1 MIQLDQPVLLSAV
14 VAPMV
19 ASLLLPIIG
28 RRVNPK
34 NVAIISG
41 LMLLYPLIVV
51 TVFTFI
57 PGLGTG
63 VVDPAYFQNT
73 YIGSFSMLLDGLSG
87 PIVFSIA
94 LVTTLVAAFAFPY
107 MTHRFEEMEK
117 EGAHKPSW
125 GSFYMLYIMFATAML
140 GTALS
145 TNLIEFYIFLELTL
159 IPSFLLIAFYG
170 YGARERIALMYL
182 IWTHV
187 GALLFLIGA
196 IAIGFNAMALGKSFD
211 ILDMQSLTFNFKL
224 GETALGSAAIY
235 VAIVILI
242 GLFIK
247 MAVFGVHIWLPYA
260 HAEAPT
266 PVSALLS
273 PNLIGIGGY
282 AIVRVV
288 YIMFPTILGDLSI
301 YLIVLALVTM
311 IYGGLMSLAQDDFK
325 RMLAYSSISQMGY
338 LLLGIASLNSLGIS
352 GAMLHYATHAIG
364 KAILFSVA
372 GVIIVQFHGL
382 RSISKMGG
390 LASKMPITAALALLG
405 FMQITGVPP
414 SLGLW
419 SEVLIVF
426 GAVGRAYTFGAAAFA
441 LLVVGLLVAIGLST
455 AYSFITIKRIFFG
468 HLSSEVHQ
476 EGSLEPRKSLLLP
489 IVAIAVVGV
498 LLFFFAW
505 IFINPLNTIVTN
517 IQQQIQLLSG

>member
-1 MIQLDQPVLLSAV
+1 
-14 VAPMV
+14 MV
-19 ASLLLPIIG
+19 AFFSL
-28 RRVNPK
+28 
-34 NVAIISG
+34 
-41 LMLLYPLIVV
+41 
-51 TVFTFI
+51 
-57 PGLGTG
+57 
-63 VVDPAYFQNT
+63 
-73 YIGSFSMLLDGLSG
+73 
-87 PIVFSIA
+87 
-94 LVTTLVAAFAFPY
+94 PY
-107 MTHRFEEMEK
+107 MTHRFEEMK
-117 EGAHKPSW
+117 AQGAREPSW
-125 GSFYMLYIMFATAML
+125 GSYYMLYILFSSAML
-140 GTALS
+140 GTTLS

-187 GALLFLIGA
+187 GALLFLIGT
-196 IAIGFNAMALGKSFD
+196 ISVGFNAGTFD
-211 ILDMQSLTFNFKL
+211 VFDMRTLTFNIGL
-224 GETALGSAAIY
+224 GQSLPSNIVFY
-235 VAIVILI
+235 VAIVFMI

-260 HAEAPT
+260 HAESPT

-282 AIVRVV
+282 ALIRVV
-288 YIMFPTILGDLSI
+288 YLLFPTVFGDLSI

-352 GAMLHYATHAIG
+352 GAMLHYATHAVG

-372 GVIIVQFHGL
+372 GVLIVQLHGL
-382 RSISKMGG
+382 RSLSKMGG
-390 LASKMPITAALALLG
+390 LAAKMPITAALALIG
-405 FMQITGVPP
+405 FMNITGVPP

-426 GAVGRAYTFGAAAFA
+426 GAVSRASQIGAVAFA

-455 AYSFITIKRIFFG
+455 AYSFITMKRIFFG
-468 HLSSEVHQ
+468 
-476 EGSLEPRKSLLLP
+476 P
-489 IVAIAVVGV
+489 ISPEIHSDHVEAKMGILFPILIIAAVGV
-498 LLFFFAW
+498 LLFFFPG
-505 IFINPLNTIVTN
+505 IFIDPLVKFISS
-517 IQQQIQLLSG
+517 IPR

>member
-1 MIQLDQPVLLSAV
+1 
-14 VAPMV
+14 
-19 ASLLLPIIG
+19 
-28 RRVNPK
+28 
-34 NVAIISG
+34 
-41 LMLLYPLIVV
+41 
-51 TVFTFI
+51 
-57 PGLGTG
+57 LGT
-63 VVDPAYFQNT
+63 T
-73 YIGSFSMLLDGLSG
+73 
-87 PIVFSIA
+87 
-94 LVTTLVAAFAFPY
+94 
-107 MTHRFEEMEK
+107 
-117 EGAHKPSW
+117 
-125 GSFYMLYIMFATAML
+125 
-140 GTALS
+140 LS

-187 GALLFLIGA
+187 GALLFLIGT
-196 IAIGFNAMALGKSFD
+196 ISVGFNAGTFD
-211 ILDMQSLTFNFKL
+211 VFDMRTLTFNIGL
-224 GETALGSAAIY
+224 GQSLPTNIVFY
-235 VAIVILI
+235 VAIVFMI

-260 HAEAPT
+260 HAESPT

-282 AIVRVV
+282 ALIRVV
-288 YIMFPTILGDLSI
+288 YLLFPTVFGDLSI

-352 GAMLHYATHAIG
+352 GAMLHYATHAVG

-372 GVIIVQFHGL
+372 GVLIVQLHGL
-382 RSISKMGG
+382 RSLSKMGG
-390 LASKMPITAALALLG
+390 LAAKMPITAALALIG
-405 FMQITGVPP
+405 FMNITGVPP

-426 GAVGRAYTFGAAAFA
+426 GAVSRASQIGAVAFA

-455 AYSFITIKRIFFG
+455 AYSFITMKRIFFG
-468 HLSSEVHQ
+468 
-476 EGSLEPRKSLLLP
+476 P
-489 IVAIAVVGV
+489 ISPEIHSDHVEAKMGILFPILIIAAVGV
-498 LLFFFAW
+498 LLFFFPG
-505 IFINPLNTIVTN
+505 IFIDPLVKFISS
-517 IQQQIQLLSG
+517 IPR